1 MELYDLLF
9 YLYST
14 RGENM
19 SNSQSVQPLV
29 DTICQ
34 HRQMYYR
41 LAYSFMGNEADAMD
55 AISQMT
61 ITVLE
66 KHRSLRDPDAFLP
79 WSKKILVNVCRTK
92 LRDKKRTVSLEL
104 NINYSDSQI
113 QTEEIETQLL
123 IRKYIAELPLKHR
136 EVLVLRFYHDMDYK
150 QISELLGLPLGTVKS
165 RLNRA
170 IATLKERIGGEI
182 NE

>member
-1 MELYDLLF
+1 
-9 YLYST
+9 
-14 RGENM
+14 M
-19 SNSQSVQPLV
+19 SNSQTVQSLV
-29 DTICQ
+29 DTICL

-55 AISQMT
+55 AVSQMT

-92 LRDKKRTVSLEL
+92 LRDKKRTVALEL
-104 NINYSDSQI
+104 NIDYNDSQ
-113 QTEEIETQLL
+113 THADEVETQML
-123 IRKYIAELPLKHR
+123 IRQYIAEMPLKHR
-136 EVLVLRFYHDMDYK
+136 EVLILRFYQDMDYK